1 MIRVNM
7 FLICSECLCES
18 ATRPKAKLAAAEID
32 REAVCLPAGRRAS
45 KDSQVT

>member
-1 MIRVNM
+1 VPLR
-7 FLICSECLCES
+7 ICD
-18 ATRPKAKLAAAEID
+18 APKAKLAAAEID